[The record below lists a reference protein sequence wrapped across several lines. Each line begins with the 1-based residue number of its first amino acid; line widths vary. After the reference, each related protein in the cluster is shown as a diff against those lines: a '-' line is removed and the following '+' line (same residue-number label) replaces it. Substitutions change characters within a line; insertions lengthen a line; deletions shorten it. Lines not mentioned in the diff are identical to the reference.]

1 MKLIIALVLSIAFAI
16 LLRGP
21 IRKVPWVFYLLAV
34 IIDVIYLSGAALS
47 VARQVALVGF
57 PYVMRGLFAISF
69 FIIVMYIGVLDE
81 QNPVRKMLMPIRG
94 ELSVI
99 ACILAFGHAINYLQ
113 SYLTVI
119 FGYSSMVA
127 AHILIGMIIA
137 LIILILLIPLTITS
151 FKSIKSRM
159 NADTW
164 KRLQKAS
171 YVFFVLIYVHV
182 LFILVPSAL
191 AGAPEAIISIV
202 LYSVIFVLYAV
213 LRVRR
218 AVIDSKKGEGKQA
231 EA

>member
-34 IIDVIYLSGAALS
+34 IIDVIYLTGAALS

-151 FKSIKSRM
+151 FKSINSRM

-171 YVFFVLIYVHV
+171 YVFFGLIYVHV

>member
-1 MKLIIALVLSIAFAI
+1 MKLIIALILSIAFAI

-34 IIDVIYLSGAALS
+34 IIDVIYLTGAALS

-69 FIIVMYIGVLDE
+69 FIIVMYIGVLDD
-81 QNPVRKMLMPIRG
+81 QNQVRKMLMPIRG

-127 AHILIGMIIA
+127 THILIGMIIA

-159 NADTW
+159 NAVTW

-171 YVFFVLIYVHV
+171 YVFFGLIYVHV

-191 AGAPEAIISIV
+191 AGATEAIISIV

-213 LRVRR
+213 LRIRR
-218 AVIDSKKGEGKQA
+218 ALIDRKKA
-231 EA
+231 NA